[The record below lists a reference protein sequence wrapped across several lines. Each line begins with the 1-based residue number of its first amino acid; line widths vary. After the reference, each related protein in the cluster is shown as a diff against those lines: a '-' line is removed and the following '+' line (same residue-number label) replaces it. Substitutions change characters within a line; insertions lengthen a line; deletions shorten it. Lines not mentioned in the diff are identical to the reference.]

1 MTHNRRLVAGFTA
14 SGAVLC
20 LTLSA
25 DGHGA
30 GQHIARGLEQSV
42 PSRVES
48 LREKLNAGF
57 PQFGSGAGNEKIQNI
72 VQFFNFNNT
81 KCVRPGFRNC

>member
-1 MTHNRRLVAGFTA
+1 MKNQKRRLVAGFTA
-14 SGAVLC
+14 SGTVLC

-30 GQHIARGLEQSV
+30 DQHITRGLDQSV

-57 PQFGSGAGNEKIQNI
+57 PQFGSGAGSEQIQNI
-72 VQFFNFNNT
+72 VQFFNFS
-81 KCVRPGFRNC
+81 NCRSKSKNC

>member
-1 MTHNRRLVAGFTA
+1 MTQNRRLVAGFTA

-30 GQHIARGLEQSV
+30 DQYRARGLEQSV
-42 PSRVES
+42 PSRIES

-57 PQFGSGAGNEKIQNI
+57 LQSGSGAGQEQIQNI
-72 VQFFNFNNT
+72 VQFFNFSNCKPT
-81 KCVRPGFRNC
+81 SAKKC

>member
-1 MTHNRRLVAGFTA
+1 MKNRKRRLVAGFTA
-14 SGAVLC
+14 SGTVLC

-30 GQHIARGLEQSV
+30 DQRITRGLEHSV

-57 PQFGSGAGNEKIQNI
+57 PQFGRGADNGQIRNI
-72 VQFFNFNNT
+72 VQFFNFSNCART
-81 KCVRPGFRNC
+81 KSKNC

>member
-1 MTHNRRLVAGFTA
+1 MTNQKRRLVAGMTA

-30 GQHIARGLEQSV
+30 DQHIARGLEQSV
-42 PSRVES
+42 PSRIES

-57 PQFGSGAGNEKIQNI
+57 PQFSNGAGQEQIQNI
-72 VQFFNFNNT
+72 VQFFNFSNCRPT
-81 KCVRPGFRNC
+81 SVKKC